1 MQSAP
6 NELDRLM
13 GERVRHAQDYQR
25 VLAGRDDEID
35 RLRHSI
41 GPGSERWKS
50 LADRRNRASAE
61 YEALAGQIG
70 RPVNRLSISALL
82 FGTLAIGLAI
92 IETPVNK
99 FLFDVAL
106 QSSNVASSAVS
117 FAVAVFLLIAAHFA
131 GKLSRQVWSEHKR
144 KLYVSNII
152 IAALILAVLTAVL
165 SILTIGRAEFSA
177 AALSSGLD
185 GLFASVGDKV
195 SASGGFFR
203 AIATALGDTSALVL
217 VTVNVTSI
225 LAAFLLGYFAHDPDK
240 HFDKAFE
247 KHRSA
252 QRAVEKQDRTFKA
265 KSDRARENARLE
277 LDDINEKYTA
287 ANAAIVTQKT
297 ARRIPLDAED
307 RFALPDLDR
316 LLERL
321 RARGTFG
328 LPDSG
333 DDDEQGADFA
343 EPDVETLI
351 KAGANV
357 TRVTVR
363 EPK

>member
-1 MQSAP
+1 MQAAP

-13 GERVRHAQDYQR
+13 GERVRHAQDYQT
-25 VLAGRDDEID
+25 VLASRDDQID

-50 LADRRNRASAE
+50 LADKRNRASAE

-70 RPVNRLSISALL
+70 RPVNRLSVSVLL
-82 FGTLAIGLAI
+82 FCSLALGLAV

-106 QSSNVASSAVS
+106 QSSNVASTAVS
-117 FAVAVFLLIAAHFA
+117 FAVAVFLLVAAHFA
-131 GKLSRQVWSEHKR
+131 GKLARQVWSEHER
-144 KLYVSNII
+144 KLYISNIVV
-152 IAALILAVLTAVL
+152 ATLILTVL
-165 SILTIGRAEFSA
+165 SSVLAILTIGRAEFSA
-177 AALSSGLD
+177 AALSTGLE

-195 SASGGFFR
+195 AASGGFLR

-252 QRAVEKQDRTFKA
+252 QRAVERQDQLY
-265 KSDRARENARLE
+265 KSKSNQVRERARLE

-321 RARGTFG
+321 RAQSSFG
-328 LPDSG
+328 SQTVG
-333 DDDEQGADFA
+333 DEEEQAQGAG
-343 EPDVETLI
+343 EPDVASLI
-351 KAGANV
+351 KAGSNV
-357 TRVTVR
+357 TRVSVR
-363 EPK
+363 DSK